1 MIADRSKA
9 TMSQKLRLAPEAAAA
24 PHQEEKEE
32 EEEDALLILEEDE
45 AGGLGQEEEG
55 KAYSTTDM
63 QAEMQAYMEATN
75 SAANSASRSQAWSS
89 VGRRPDPAEMM
100 AVPVCV
106 YVGRGGGACMHTCI
120 RA

>member
-1 MIADRSKA
+1 MQMIADRSKA

-24 PHQEEKEE
+24 PDQEEKEE

-75 SAANSASRSQAWSS
+75 SASQSPGAEPLPSLVRTSEKS
-89 VGRRPDPAEMM
+89 VQWCLCALCVIGR
-100 AVPVCV
+100 
-106 YVGRGGGACMHTCI
+106 
-120 RA
+120 